1 MAQLLGDVTDKIR
14 SKNAGPYWI
23 TIDVFCGD
31 TQRYEKVVAALR
43 DQQIADC
50 LQVPSTELQRYNM
63 PELYAIKV
71 SFARPIVQGSA
82 GDRDMHGA
90 QYAVLIAQLDL
101 V

>member
-1 MAQLLGDVTDKIR
+1 MAEQLGAITDKIR

-23 TIDVFCGD
+23 TIDIFCGD
-31 TQRYEKVVAALR
+31 SQRYKKVTATLS
-43 DQQIADC
+43 DEQIADC
-50 LQVPSTELQRYNM
+50 LQLPASELQRYNM

-90 QYAVLIAQLDL
+90 QYAVLIAQLKL
-101 V
+101 I